1 MNLRP
6 VIVGGGSAGM
16 AAAIELARRGVPC
29 VLFDEA
35 SRPGGVVYRGPLRA
49 GVDPASLG
57 ARYTRMLE
65 KLRRDFSACAGHID
79 LRLNS
84 RVVGGD
90 GQHLMVLDEAE
101 RLHEVE
107 YSHLLLATGC
117 HERSVP
123 FPGWTLPGVMLLGGL
138 QLQIK
143 SGVVKPLG
151 DTLIAGSGPLLPL
164 VACQL
169 HAAGV
174 RVAGVYEACAFGRMA
189 RESLALLNKPQLFLD
204 GLSMLGYLKLNGIPL
219 HYGWGVVEA
228 SGEGELTEV
237 TVAPYDEE
245 WRPDLEN
252 ARPVKASTLAV
263 GYGFIPRTQL
273 SQQLGLEHGFS
284 DDGYLRAECN
294 VWQQSSQPHIHLAG
308 DMAGIRGGEAA
319 MIGGRIAA
327 LSILLQR
334 EAIAPAEAI
343 ERRESHLARLE
354 AIKRFRAGV
363 ERYTQRGARQ
373 VELALGIEGVERLAV
388 GTSVQ
393 GRDIELLRV
402 RRHPDSHLKLWVI
415 AQQHPGEHMAEWFME
430 GLIERLQ
437 RPDDTEMQR
446 LLEKADLYLVPN
458 MNPDGAFHGNL
469 RTNAAGQDLNRAWL
483 EPSAERSPE
492 VWFVQ
497 QEMKRHGVDLFLD
510 IHGDEEIPHVFA
522 AGCEGN
528 PGYTP
533 RLERLEQRFRE
544 ELMARGEFQIRH
556 GYPRSAPGQANLA
569 LACNFV
575 GQTYD
580 CLAFTIEM
588 PFKDHD
594 DNPEPGTGW
603 SGARSKRLGQD
614 VLSTLA
620 VLVDELR

>member
-49 GVDPASLG
+49 GVDPAYLG

-90 GQHLMVLDEAE
+90 SQRLMVLDEAE

-373 VELALGIEGVERLAV
+373 VELARADTVICRCEQVTRGDIERALEQGVQDIAGLKMRTRA
-388 GTSVQ
+388 GMGDCQ
-393 GRDIELLRV
+393 GRMCIGYCSDRLR
-402 RRHPDSHLKLWVI
+402 RATGRHDVGWL
-415 AQQHPGEHMAEWFME
+415 
-430 GLIERLQ
+430 
-437 RPDDTEMQR
+437 RPRFPIDPIPFSAFQNLGTE
-446 LLEKADLYLVPN
+446 A
-458 MNPDGAFHGNL
+458 
-469 RTNAAGQDLNRAWL
+469 
-483 EPSAERSPE
+483 
-492 VWFVQ
+492 
-497 QEMKRHGVDLFLD
+497 
-510 IHGDEEIPHVFA
+510 
-522 AGCEGN
+522 
-528 PGYTP
+528 
-533 RLERLEQRFRE
+533 
-544 ELMARGEFQIRH
+544 
-556 GYPRSAPGQANLA
+556 
-569 LACNFV
+569 
-575 GQTYD
+575 
-580 CLAFTIEM
+580 
-588 PFKDHD
+588 
-594 DNPEPGTGW
+594 
-603 SGARSKRLGQD
+603 
-614 VLSTLA
+614 
-620 VLVDELR
+620 

>member
-49 GVDPASLG
+49 GVDPAYLG

-90 GQHLMVLDEAE
+90 GQRLMVLDEAE

-228 SGEGELTEV
+228 SGEGELAEV

-334 EAIAPAEAI
+334 EAIAP
-343 ERRESHLARLE
+343 
-354 AIKRFRAGV
+354 
-363 ERYTQRGARQ
+363 
-373 VELALGIEGVERLAV
+373 
-388 GTSVQ
+388 
-393 GRDIELLRV
+393 
-402 RRHPDSHLKLWVI
+402 
-415 AQQHPGEHMAEWFME
+415 
-430 GLIERLQ
+430 
-437 RPDDTEMQR
+437 
-446 LLEKADLYLVPN
+446 
-458 MNPDGAFHGNL
+458 
-469 RTNAAGQDLNRAWL
+469 
-483 EPSAERSPE
+483 
-492 VWFVQ
+492 
-497 QEMKRHGVDLFLD
+497 
-510 IHGDEEIPHVFA
+510 
-522 AGCEGN
+522 
-528 PGYTP
+528 
-533 RLERLEQRFRE
+533 
-544 ELMARGEFQIRH
+544 
-556 GYPRSAPGQANLA
+556 
-569 LACNFV
+569 
-575 GQTYD
+575 
-580 CLAFTIEM
+580 
-588 PFKDHD
+588 
-594 DNPEPGTGW
+594 
-603 SGARSKRLGQD
+603 
-614 VLSTLA
+614 
-620 VLVDELR
+620 

>member
-49 GVDPASLG
+49 GVDPAYLG

-90 GQHLMVLDEAE
+90 GQRLMVLDEAE

-284 DDGYLRAECN
+284 DDGYL
-294 VWQQSSQPHIHLAG
+294 
-308 DMAGIRGGEAA
+308 
-319 MIGGRIAA
+319 IAA

-373 VELALGIEGVERLAV
+373 VELARADTVICRCEQVTRGDIERALEQGVQDIAGLKMRTRA
-388 GTSVQ
+388 GMGDCQ
-393 GRDIELLRV
+393 GRMCIGYCSDRLR
-402 RRHPDSHLKLWVI
+402 RATGRHDVGWL
-415 AQQHPGEHMAEWFME
+415 
-430 GLIERLQ
+430 
-437 RPDDTEMQR
+437 RPRFPIDPIPFSAFQNLGTE
-446 LLEKADLYLVPN
+446 A
-458 MNPDGAFHGNL
+458 
-469 RTNAAGQDLNRAWL
+469 
-483 EPSAERSPE
+483 
-492 VWFVQ
+492 
-497 QEMKRHGVDLFLD
+497 
-510 IHGDEEIPHVFA
+510 
-522 AGCEGN
+522 
-528 PGYTP
+528 
-533 RLERLEQRFRE
+533 
-544 ELMARGEFQIRH
+544 
-556 GYPRSAPGQANLA
+556 
-569 LACNFV
+569 
-575 GQTYD
+575 
-580 CLAFTIEM
+580 
-588 PFKDHD
+588 
-594 DNPEPGTGW
+594 
-603 SGARSKRLGQD
+603 
-614 VLSTLA
+614 
-620 VLVDELR
+620 

>member
-1 MNLRP
+1 MTSAPQSPAAPMQRCDILIIGAGP
-6 VIVGGGSAGM
+6 AGM
-16 AAAIELARRGVPC
+16 AAALAAAPSGAAIVLVDDNPAPGGQIWRDGPGAHLPPLARTHRERLAGAANVR
-29 VLFDEA
+29 VLT
-35 SRPGGVVYRGPLRA
+35 G
-49 GVDPASLG
+49 
-57 ARYTRMLE
+57 T
-65 KLRRDFSACAGHID
+65 
-79 LRLNS
+79 
-84 RVVGGD
+84 RVVGLGGGAQPGD
-90 GQHLMVLDEAE
+90 APA
-101 RLHEVE
+101 
-107 YSHLLLATGC
+107 LLLEDGERGWTQHCGRLILCTGAR
-117 HERSVP
+117 ELLLP
-123 FPGWTLPGVMLLGGL
+123 FPGWTLPGVTGAGGL
-138 QLQIK
+138 QALIK
-143 SGVVKPLG
+143 GGLPVAGERIV
-151 DTLIAGSGPLLPL
+151 IAGSGPLLPL

-373 VELALGIEGVERLAV
+373 VELARADTVICRCEQVTRGDIERALEQGVQDIAGLKMRTRA
-388 GTSVQ
+388 GMGDCQ
-393 GRDIELLRV
+393 GRMCIGYCSDRLR
-402 RRHPDSHLKLWVI
+402 RATGRHDVGWL
-415 AQQHPGEHMAEWFME
+415 
-430 GLIERLQ
+430 
-437 RPDDTEMQR
+437 RPRFPIDPIPFSAFQNLGTE
-446 LLEKADLYLVPN
+446 A
-458 MNPDGAFHGNL
+458 
-469 RTNAAGQDLNRAWL
+469 
-483 EPSAERSPE
+483 
-492 VWFVQ
+492 
-497 QEMKRHGVDLFLD
+497 
-510 IHGDEEIPHVFA
+510 
-522 AGCEGN
+522 
-528 PGYTP
+528 
-533 RLERLEQRFRE
+533 
-544 ELMARGEFQIRH
+544 
-556 GYPRSAPGQANLA
+556 
-569 LACNFV
+569 
-575 GQTYD
+575 
-580 CLAFTIEM
+580 
-588 PFKDHD
+588 
-594 DNPEPGTGW
+594 
-603 SGARSKRLGQD
+603 
-614 VLSTLA
+614 
-620 VLVDELR
+620 

>member
-49 GVDPASLG
+49 GVDPAYLG

-151 DTLIAGSGPLLPL
+151 DTLITGSGPLLPL

-294 VWQQSSQPHIHLAG
+294 VWQQSSQPHIQQVTRG
-308 DMAGIRGGEAA
+308 D
-319 MIGGRIAA
+319 
-327 LSILLQR
+327 
-334 EAIAPAEAI
+334 I
-343 ERRESHLARLE
+343 ERALE
-354 AIKRFRAGV
+354 QGVQDIAGLKMRTRAGM
-363 ERYTQRGARQ
+363 GDC
-373 VELALGIEGVERLAV
+373 
-388 GTSVQ
+388 Q
-393 GRDIELLRV
+393 GRMCIGYCSDRLR
-402 RRHPDSHLKLWVI
+402 RATGRHDVGWL
-415 AQQHPGEHMAEWFME
+415 
-430 GLIERLQ
+430 
-437 RPDDTEMQR
+437 RPRFPIDPIPFSAFQNLGTE
-446 LLEKADLYLVPN
+446 A
-458 MNPDGAFHGNL
+458 
-469 RTNAAGQDLNRAWL
+469 
-483 EPSAERSPE
+483 
-492 VWFVQ
+492 
-497 QEMKRHGVDLFLD
+497 
-510 IHGDEEIPHVFA
+510 
-522 AGCEGN
+522 
-528 PGYTP
+528 
-533 RLERLEQRFRE
+533 
-544 ELMARGEFQIRH
+544 
-556 GYPRSAPGQANLA
+556 
-569 LACNFV
+569 
-575 GQTYD
+575 
-580 CLAFTIEM
+580 
-588 PFKDHD
+588 
-594 DNPEPGTGW
+594 
-603 SGARSKRLGQD
+603 
-614 VLSTLA
+614 
-620 VLVDELR
+620 